1 MTDVVEEDVIDS
13 ILDAY
18 EGENPLAE
26 TEEEPVTFD
35 FDEDF
40 QQRVL
45 AHMLRDKIFLKR
57 CAHLVKP
64 DYFES
69 LPNKL
74 IAKIVGEH
82 FEKYHASLKDPATL
96 KQALAQ
102 AVRDKRIKD
111 NEKADVVSR
120 IKELFKVS
128 IENPDFTADMVTT
141 FARNQAIENAMFECV
156 ELHEKGNFDKMQ
168 DVMEKAFRVGQKSGS
183 EAYDYFNEI
192 GNRSDYREQVAKGL
206 IKKRGLP
213 LGVPQFD
220 NLLHHKGFGYKE
232 LTVFMAA
239 AKRGK
244 CVTRDT
250 LVYTEDGLMA
260 IGDYVDDSVGVD
272 QFKPLSVNILGRDGL
287 EKTSHVYNSGLT
299 DTLKLTTSKGLT
311 IEGTYHHPML
321 TLENGKHV
329 WKNLEDVKIGDALV
343 AQPNRKIFGSEVD
356 ISYAS
361 EFANKSDYYNSRMRK
376 VSLPTTMTPELA
388 EFMGMMTAEAYC
400 SPKKGSISFYQKDE
414 AILQRYCDLVN
425 LLFDFEPTWFAPENK
440 TPAIK
445 IANVTLYRFLNNLG
459 VSFCHSSEKE
469 VPLSIRKAPENC
481 VRAFLSAVIGLEGNV
496 RRESDNRATYDLCM
510 ASPELIRQVQVML
523 MNYGILAKRS
533 VKQSMATN
541 GARIVRDYHRLQIRN
556 TDELCVLRD
565 DVGLYEGR
573 KQRVLEGLEPQLAT
587 KRCFVPH
594 TKTMVKKL
602 VKAMKEFGFVMTQ
615 DVGEQE
621 WKLIRQVL
629 NGSRASQRSL
639 TFNHLRILKSALD
652 KRPEFKCEYAD
663 QLEEILACD
672 YQYELVTGIEASQA
686 ETVDF
691 TVPKTHSFFA
701 NGLMSHNT
709 TAIWDIGKRWS
720 LMGKNVLGITLEV
733 SQQILADRLDAN
745 ISGVPMNQLEKQ
757 IKDVKT
763 KLQLAEMRAGKFIIH
778 EYGTNSLRP
787 MDVEA
792 LIEDYRSQGVVF
804 DAVVVD
810 YLDIMAPNKWMP
822 DAIANSKSV
831 WEDMRAIAQN
841 FDVVMLSATQLNRD
855 GAKKTTA
862 DDTDVAEDYNKIRIA
877 DLVMS
882 INATDEELAK
892 GESRI
897 YFAASRNQRGKF
909 SVLIKNN
916 MECMQFLT
924 SVIEIT

>member
-26 TEEEPVTFD
+26 TEEAEPVTFD

-128 IENPDFTADMVTT
+128 IENPDFTADIVTK

-156 ELHEKGNFDKMQ
+156 ELHEKGSFDKMQ
-168 DVMEKAFRVGQKSGS
+168 EVMEKAFRVGQKSGS

-192 GNRSDYREQVAKGL
+192 DNRSDYREQVAKGL

-244 CVTRDT
+244 
-250 LVYTEDGLMA
+250 
-260 IGDYVDDSVGVD
+260 
-272 QFKPLSVNILGRDGL
+272 
-287 EKTSHVYNSGLT
+287 
-299 DTLKLTTSKGLT
+299 
-311 IEGTYHHPML
+311 
-321 TLENGKHV
+321 
-329 WKNLEDVKIGDALV
+329 
-343 AQPNRKIFGSEVD
+343 
-356 ISYAS
+356 
-361 EFANKSDYYNSRMRK
+361 
-376 VSLPTTMTPELA
+376 
-388 EFMGMMTAEAYC
+388 
-400 SPKKGSISFYQKDE
+400 
-414 AILQRYCDLVN
+414 
-425 LLFDFEPTWFAPENK
+425 
-440 TPAIK
+440 
-445 IANVTLYRFLNNLG
+445 
-459 VSFCHSSEKE
+459 
-469 VPLSIRKAPENC
+469 
-481 VRAFLSAVIGLEGNV
+481 
-496 RRESDNRATYDLCM
+496 
-510 ASPELIRQVQVML
+510 
-523 MNYGILAKRS
+523 
-533 VKQSMATN
+533 
-541 GARIVRDYHRLQIRN
+541 
-556 TDELCVLRD
+556 
-565 DVGLYEGR
+565 
-573 KQRVLEGLEPQLAT
+573 
-587 KRCFVPH
+587 
-594 TKTMVKKL
+594 
-602 VKAMKEFGFVMTQ
+602 
-615 DVGEQE
+615 
-621 WKLIRQVL
+621 
-629 NGSRASQRSL
+629 
-639 TFNHLRILKSALD
+639 
-652 KRPEFKCEYAD
+652 
-663 QLEEILACD
+663 
-672 YQYELVTGIEASQA
+672 
-686 ETVDF
+686 
-691 TVPKTHSFFA
+691 
-701 NGLMSHNT
+701 T